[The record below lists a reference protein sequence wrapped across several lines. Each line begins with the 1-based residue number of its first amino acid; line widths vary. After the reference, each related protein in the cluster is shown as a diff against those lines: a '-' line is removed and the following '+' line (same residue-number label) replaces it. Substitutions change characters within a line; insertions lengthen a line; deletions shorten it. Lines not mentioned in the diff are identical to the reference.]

1 MVPDSEGTIAR
12 HQPGFLT
19 SHDRQKPKK
28 KYDKKILNRT
38 NHGMIVHD

>member
-28 KYDKKILNRT
+28 KNMTKKYSTEQI
-38 NHGMIVHD
+38 MES

>member
-28 KYDKKILNRT
+28 KKMTKKKYSTEQI
-38 NHGMIVHD
+38 ME

>member
-12 HQPGFLT
+12 HQPGFLA

-28 KYDKKILNRT
+28 KKNMTKKYSTEEI
-38 NHGMIVHD
+38 ME

>member
-28 KYDKKILNRT
+28 KKKNMTKKYSTEQI
-38 NHGMIVHD
+38 ME